1 MTTDNTGELSIYE
14 TELRAWM
21 SEWYDRA
28 FANGF
33 IQPPF
38 VLSDATAV
46 RLEGYF
52 NSGLTP
58 AEGADAIFGVMH

>member
-1 MTTDNTGELSIYE
+1 MTTDHPGELSIYE

-28 FANGF
+28 FADGF
-33 IQPPF
+33 IHPPF
-38 VLSDATAV
+38 ALNQATAA

-52 NSGLTP
+52 NAGLTP
-58 AEGADAIFGVMH
+58 AEGASAIFGVMH